1 MSMVPVTSW
10 FTSYF
15 GSRFKVVHVFW
26 WFSTY
31 FGSLY
36 LLVPKSTLAHILTWF
51 SLHVGSLFYF
61 GSLGE
66 MVHIFDWFSWDSGL
80 QIKNRGLGLKV
91 LCYGSLIISS
101 SVTGG
106 STSSSFPVSMFRSI
120 RWNRS
125 ELAIS
130 SHHSC
135 GFGGI

>member
-1 MSMVPVTSW
+1 MVYPIVGSQISMALVIVW
-10 FTSYF
+10 FTS
-15 GSRFKVVHVFW
+15 V
-26 WFSTY
+26 
-31 FGSLY
+31 L
-36 LLVPKSTLAHILTWF
+36 WF

-120 RWNRS
+120 RWNHS